1 MKKDNNSIDLNNY
14 QVRTDLALERHQMAI
29 NEHGSEISGVDV
41 EELQIEDIHISRL
54 SISSEDGSKKLNK
67 PIGDYLTFEVPSLKQ
82 HDPKI
87 QEKVENIFAQEFRSF
102 VKKLNIADNAKVLII
117 GLGNWN
123 VTPDALGPK
132 VIEDVLI
139 TRHLF
144 ELMPEQVE
152 KGFRPV
158 SAFSPGVMGLTG
170 IETSEIVCGVIDKSK
185 PDFLVVVDA
194 LASRSLERVNTTIQI
209 ANTGIQPG
217 SGIGNK
223 RKALDEKTLGI
234 PVIAIGVPTVVD
246 AVTITNDTIDHITA
260 HLKNQMEIRNPFSK
274 PDSQNE
280 KSKDKEFFGLI
291 GLLDEKEKRQLIYE
305 VLAPLGYN
313 LIVTP
318 KEVDLFIEDIAKVI
332 ANGLNLSLHQTD
344 TITDKTYTH

>member
-1 MKKDNNSIDLNNY
+1 MKKYHNLDLNNY
-14 QVRTDLALERHQMAI
+14 QVRTDLALERHQMAEKNQEGNI
-29 NEHGSEISGVDV
+29 PGVDV
-41 EELQIEDIHISRL
+41 EEINVDNIHITKL
-54 SISSEDGSKKLNK
+54 MISSEVGSEALNK
-67 PIGDYLTFEVPSLKQ
+67 PIGEYLTFEASSLKE
-82 HDPKI
+82 HDSKT
-87 QEKVENIFAQEFRSF
+87 QEKIENIFAQEFKSF
-102 VKKLNIADNAKVLII
+102 LVRLNISDSAKALVI

-132 VIEDVLI
+132 TIEKLLI

-152 KGFRPV
+152 EGFRPV

-170 IETSEIVCGVIDKSK
+170 IETSEIVCGVIDKSQ
-185 PDFLVVVDA
+185 PDFLIVIDA

-217 SGIGNK
+217 SGVGNK

-246 AVTITNDTIDHITA
+246 AVTITNDTIEHMMA
-260 HLKNQMEIRNPFSK
+260 HLKNQMEIRNPFTK
-274 PDSQNE
+274 PSSDNE
-280 KSKDKEFFGLI
+280 KKKEFFGLI
-291 GLLDEKEKRQLIYE
+291 GSLEENEKRQLIHE
-305 VLAPLGYN
+305 VLSPLGYN

-318 KEVDLFIEDIAKVI
+318 KEVDIFIEDIAKVI
-332 ANGLNLSLHQTD
+332 ANGLNLALHQTEN
-344 TITDKTYTH
+344 ITNSSFVH